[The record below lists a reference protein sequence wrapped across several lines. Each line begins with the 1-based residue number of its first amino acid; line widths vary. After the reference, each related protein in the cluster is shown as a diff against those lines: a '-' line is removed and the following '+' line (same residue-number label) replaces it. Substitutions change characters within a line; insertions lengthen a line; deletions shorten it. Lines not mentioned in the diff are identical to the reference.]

1 MEAEP
6 NVSSPGAKS
15 PIGKKIHVAEIPPVA
30 KSHAPNSNA
39 LPYAKGADPTYSG

>member
-30 KSHAPNSNA
+30 KSHGPKSNA
-39 LPYAKGADPTYSG
+39 FAYTKNALST